1 MNSRTTI
8 SDSLSQLRTLSN
20 QDPNFQSYVSV
31 VMAGRI
37 IMSLSRLDRQ
47 LFSDEEIK
55 EFNLIADRASLSA
68 RMFASNI
75 NNDTY

>member
-1 MNSRTTI
+1 
-8 SDSLSQLRTLSN
+8 
-20 QDPNFQSYVSV
+20 
-31 VMAGRI
+31 MAGRI

>member
-1 MNSRTTI
+1 MNSSTTI
-8 SDSLSQLRTLSN
+8 SDSLSQLRTLSD

-31 VMAGRI
+31 VMAGKI
-37 IMSLSRLDRQ
+37 IMSMSHLDRQ

>member
-1 MNSRTTI
+1 MNSSTTI